1 MKLFVLA
8 LCLVAFVAVTSAAP
22 EEEESNELERL
33 VDEVAEAL
41 LHEKEIGEEISE
53 PATKGR
59 RRRRRR
65 RRRRIGK

>member
-41 LHEKEIGEEISE
+41 HEKEIGEEISE
-53 PATKGR
+53 PDTKAR
-59 RRRRRR
+59 VRRRRR